1 MKILGSALI
10 GMAILLMI
18 VVPNSALAA
27 DSLFLKLDGIQGES
41 TDPAH
46 PREII
51 LLSYGQA
58 FTRPAGAPGGGGVP
72 PAANCGAITVTKLI
86 DTSSA
91 SLIAAVLTARPVPT
105 GVITFRKTGE
115 APLEYYTVRL
125 TDVLIHSISQSDVSP
140 TDPTT
145 ILEQISMSARRFQFE
160 YTPQLADGSLGQT
173 VTFGWDCA
181 SNSPV

>member
-1 MKILGSALI
+1 MKTLGSTLI
-10 GMAILLMI
+10 GIAILLMI

-51 LLSYGQA
+51 LLSYSQS
-58 FTRPAGAPGGGGVP
+58 FTRPAGGG
-72 PAANCGAITVTKLI
+72 ATTANCGAVTVTKLI

-115 APLEYYTVRL
+115 PPLEYYTVRL
-125 TDVLIHSISQSDVSP
+125 TDVLIQSINQSDVSP

-181 SNSPV
+181 SNRPV